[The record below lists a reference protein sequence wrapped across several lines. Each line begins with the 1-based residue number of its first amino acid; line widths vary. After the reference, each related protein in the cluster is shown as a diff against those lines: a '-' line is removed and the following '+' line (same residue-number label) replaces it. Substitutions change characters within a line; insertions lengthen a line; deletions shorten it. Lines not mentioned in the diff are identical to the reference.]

1 MTIFMASVEAS
12 LYMARHA
19 MMERSVDIVVREIQD
34 HRACNSLTHN
44 QLKTEICK
52 SGMLGKSV
60 QSCVDAM
67 SIWMQP
73 INTAN
78 FAMVAPP
85 HFCVEDESEPINPL
99 LQPTGTEFAYG
110 SDNEIM
116 LMRIC
121 LKRMPILRPRSSGP
135 DDQGRTG
142 RCLCPDLDHHLRERT
157 GLRPQMTRLRQSFRA
172 FSRDDRGTLLVEFL
186 FLLPMMIWGF
196 IALVVYW
203 DVFRTMNICSRRPP
217 IRLPT

>member
-1 MTIFMASVEAS
+1 MTVLGRFLADETGTATIEFCFVIPIVMTIFMASVEAS

-19 MMERSVDIVVREIQD
+19 MLERSVDIVVRGIRLGHYD
-34 HRACNSLTHN
+34 SLTHN

-85 HFCVEDESEPINPL
+85 HFCVDKSEPINPL

-121 LKRMPILRPRSSGP
+121 LKEDPMFPTSIIGAEMIKAEP
-135 DDQGRTG
+135 DG
-142 RCLCPDLDHHLRERT
+142 
-157 GLRPQMTRLRQSFRA
+157 A
-172 FSRDDRGTLLVEFL
+172 Y
-186 FLLPMMIWGF
+186 
-196 IALVVYW
+196 ALITTTIFV
-203 DVFRTMNICSRRPP
+203 NEPG
-217 IRLPT
+217 